1 MLCAAANVPP
11 IHVLVK
17 HIVESDVLDVD
28 GIADVCCLN
37 RGALDAARAVRG
49 RAALVA
55 RALRRALPRLCACI
69 DERLPGLVENLCAG
83 GTDIDLVAF
92 VALYRRLEGLHCSVA
107 SSAALSRDTHE
118 AMCEHPAIRFAPS
131 LGCEQVSLRN
141 PYVTLQFLL
150 TCSDVTASVFPVHR
164 NSATAIK
171 YNYKA
176 VAIYLLFSY
185 VNRMMSGL
193 YNDIARSPRFRRVV
207 RDKATDIME
216 TLRYMRSKGGMKAH
230 PHLQRL
236 YELLSASLGHI
247 AAYEARTRVK
257 TLSRSPSIARSL
269 PLKSV
274 DQMFNVASNPA

>member
-17 HIVESDVLDVD
+17 HIVESDVLDMD

-49 RAALVA
+49 RAGLVA
-55 RALRRALPRLCACI
+55 KALRRALPRLCACI
-69 DERLPGLVENLCAG
+69 DERLPGLLEKLCAG

-107 SSAALSRDTHE
+107 SSAALSRDMHE
-118 AMCEHPAIRFAPS
+118 AICEHPAIRFAPS
-131 LGCEQVSLRN
+131 WGSVSLRN

-164 NSATAIK
+164 NSATAMK

-185 VNRMMSGL
+185 VNRMMSL
-193 YNDIARSPRFRRVV
+193 DSDIARSPRFRRVV

-230 PHLQRL
+230 PHLRRL
-236 YELLSASLGHI
+236 YELLSASFGHI
-247 AAYEARTRVK
+247 AAYEARTH
-257 TLSRSPSIARSL
+257 SRSLSIARSCRQNEHVGL
-269 PLKSV
+269 GL
-274 DQMFNVASNPA
+274 